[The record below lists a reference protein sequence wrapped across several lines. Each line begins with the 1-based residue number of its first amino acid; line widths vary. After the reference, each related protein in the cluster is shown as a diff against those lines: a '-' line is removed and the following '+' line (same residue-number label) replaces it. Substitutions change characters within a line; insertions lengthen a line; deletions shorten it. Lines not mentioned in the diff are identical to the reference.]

1 MKTHVAQTRSE
12 YGKGLAYSIG
22 LFLAHA
28 DRLRS
33 EKQTYKHSD
42 QENAVARELDATY
55 SLVELERWFAGA
67 SEHLHELQI
76 AAAPTELRNRVRDFR
91 DRCLAWSQGFISNR
105 KSAPTKGDYEWAIRE
120 AKDILFELDRINGVN
135 PIKATYE

>member
-1 MKTHVAQTRSE
+1 MKTQVDETRSE

-33 EKQTYKHSD
+33 EKQTYKHSE
-42 QENAVARELDATY
+42 QETTLARELDATY
-55 SLVELERWFAGA
+55 GVVELGRWFAGA
-67 SEHLHELQI
+67 TEHLHELQI
-76 AAAPTELRNRVRDFR
+76 AVGPPGLRNRLRNFR
-91 DRCLAWSQGFISNR
+91 DRCLAWSQSYVTNSR
-105 KSAPTKGDYEWAIRE
+105 SAPTKADYEWAIRE
-120 AKDILFELDRINGVN
+120 AKDILFELDVIAGVK